1 MQRLTI
7 KVIPRSS
14 KNEMIL
20 LADGTYK
27 VKLMAAPVDGAANE
41 ALIKFLSAEF
51 GVAKSQIQIVK
62 GETSRNKI
70 VEIF

>member
-1 MQRLTI
+1 MQQLTI

-14 KNEMIL
+14 KNELIT
-20 LADGTYK
+20 LADETYK

-51 GVAKSQIQIVK
+51 GVAKSCVRIVK

-70 VEIF
+70 VEIL